1 MQTVVQKAKGV
12 FFDLYGTL
20 LILGNMQQAWADWMD
35 ALYADLCPPGS
46 SLGRA
51 AFEDCC
57 HQFFGKE
64 QPPPADDGL
73 TIFERRIRRLT
84 ASLGLAVEIPGLQAA
99 AARATNAWQA
109 HVRIDPLALEVLA
122 ALKQN
127 KVLALI
133 SNFDHP
139 VHAHR
144 VIREAGLNAFFQTIV
159 VSGDVGVKK
168 PDPKIFHIA
177 LDRTG
182 LSAEEV
188 VYVGDTQ
195 EDVEGAT
202 AAGIRPILI
211 ARPEE
216 PGEPRLL
223 DYTRH
228 GESMPLPPAEAPLRT
243 TIRSLKEMV
252 GLVGQ

>member
-1 MQTVVQKAKGV
+1 VQTILQKAKGV

-20 LILGNMQQAWADWMD
+20 FILGNMQQAWADWMD
-35 ALYADLCPPGS
+35 ALYAELCPRDS
-46 SLGRA
+46 FLSRA

-64 QPPPADDGL
+64 QPPHADDGL

-84 ASLGLAVEIPGLQAA
+84 ASLGLAVEIPGLQGA

-109 HVRIDPLALEVLA
+109 HVRIDPLAVEVLA

-127 KVLALI
+127 KVLAMI

-144 VIREAGLNAFFQTIV
+144 VIREAGLGGFFQTIV
-159 VSGDVGVKK
+159 VSGEVGVKK

-211 ARPEE
+211 VRPEE

-223 DYTRH
+223 DYTRR
-228 GESMPLPPAEAPLRT
+228 GEPMPRPLAEVPSRI
-243 TIRSLKEMV
+243 TITSLQEVV
-252 GLVGQ
+252 GLVGR